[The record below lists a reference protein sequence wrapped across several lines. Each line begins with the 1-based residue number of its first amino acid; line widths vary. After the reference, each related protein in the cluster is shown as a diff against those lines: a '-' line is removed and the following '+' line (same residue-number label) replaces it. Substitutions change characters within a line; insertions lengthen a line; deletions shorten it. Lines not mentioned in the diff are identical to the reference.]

1 MRCNFIIFLIL
12 MGLVTTAFSFDEPKS
27 DVPAGVIFQ
36 NEVLPFLTKNC
47 FSCHGNGESK
57 ADLSLDKYKD
67 DLSLMKDRK
76 VWDNVVNVLEKHE
89 MPPKENPQ
97 PSADDIERV
106 VKAIDT
112 ILSNLDCGK
121 PGSVPNA
128 GRVTIRRLN
137 RTEYNNTIRD
147 LVGIDFKPADDFPA
161 DDVGYGFDNIG
172 DVLSFSPLLA
182 EKYLIAAES
191 ILEEAIVIMD
201 PPKRTSSRVGQLR
214 PSSATAM
221 IEQSGFIAFEEGDYF
236 IRAKVDADQSG
247 DDVAKAKLRITFQ
260 ALDEA
265 IESEEFQI
273 TGTKDNPTII
283 ALNAR
288 LKKGSYRV
296 GVLFLNPHDSVP
308 ANIESVE
315 TKAEIDS
322 LIKIKREQEGIA
334 NSRTFQNGQG
344 NREARQAA
352 REAAREAAD
361 EAAASLKAFGISTRT
376 LYVRSID
383 TDGPENPPPP
393 KRPEAHN
400 RLMSHADGLDPREA
414 AKEIVIRFASKAFR
428 RPVRPTEVDDCMSL
442 FDLSAKQNNRF
453 EICVRAAL
461 LRVLVSPYFLYRAEM
476 DPADVEPG
484 TNYAVSEYDL
494 ASRLS
499 FFLWN
504 SMPDDELMTLA
515 ANRTLR
521 TNLSAQVA
529 RMVKDPRSVSFVEN
543 FAEQWLVLRKL
554 DIASPDPKLFPEFTP
569 ELKQAMVRESLLF
582 FQAMIREDHSI
593 LDLLSA
599 DFTYVNE
606 PLAKHYGIQNIQGKE
621 FVRVPSPQHRGGVMT
636 QASIL
641 TLTSNATRTSPVK
654 RGKFM
659 LDQILN
665 TPPPPAPADVPALEE
680 DKILSGSVRQVMEQ
694 HRENAMCASCHA
706 KMDPLGFA
714 FENFNAIGGWREKDG
729 EFAVDPSGVLPS
741 GQTFNGPDELKL
753 IMREQKELFVRCV
766 VEKMLTYA
774 IGRGLEY
781 YDRCSVDNIIEAL
794 KSNDYKFSTLLSEIA
809 KSDPFQM
816 RTTANLTLTG
826 ETR

>member
-1 MRCNFIIFLIL
+1 MRCNIIVLIL
-12 MGLVTTAFSFDEPKS
+12 ALFGLVPSVHSFEGAVS
-27 DVPAGVIFQ
+27 DDPAEVTFQ
-36 NEVLPFLTKNC
+36 NAVLPFLAKNC
-47 FSCHGNGESK
+47 FACHGNGESK

-67 DLSLMKDRK
+67 DLSLIKDRK
-76 VWDNVVNVLEKHE
+76 IWDNVVNMLEKHE
-89 MPPKENPQ
+89 MPPEESPQ
-97 PSADDIERV
+97 PSAEDIERV
-106 VKAIDT
+106 VNAIDT

-121 PGSVPNA
+121 SGSEPNA

-147 LVGIDFKPADDFPA
+147 LIGIDFRPADDFPA

-172 DVLSFSPLLA
+172 DVLSFSPYLA
-182 EKYLIAAES
+182 EKYLIAAET
-191 ILEEAIVIMD
+191 ILEETIVIVD

-214 PSSATAM
+214 PSSATTM
-221 IEQSGFIAFEEGDYF
+221 IEQSGFIAFEEGDYV

-247 DDVAKAKLRITFQ
+247 DEIASAKLRVTFQ
-260 ALDEA
+260 ATDEV

-273 TGTKDNPTII
+273 PGTKEDPTII
-283 ALNAR
+283 SLNAR
-288 LKKGSYRV
+288 LNKGSYRV

-308 ANIESVE
+308 ANIESEE

-322 LIKIKREQEGIA
+322 LIKLKREKEGIA

-352 REAAREAAD
+352 REAADKAAV
-361 EAAASLKAFGISTRT
+361 SLKAFGISTRT

-393 KRPEAHN
+393 KLPDTHV
-400 RLMSHADGLDPREA
+400 RLMTHAAGIDSRAA
-414 AKEIVIRFASKAFR
+414 AKEIVTRFASKAFR

-442 FDLSAKQNNRF
+442 YEACAKQNFRF
-453 EICVRAAL
+453 ELCVRAAL
-461 LRVLVSPYFLYRAEM
+461 LRVLVSPYFLYRVEI
-476 DPADVEPG
+476 DPANVEPG
-484 TNYAVSEYDL
+484 TTYAISEYDL

-499 FFLWN
+499 YFLWN
-504 SMPDDELMTLA
+504 SMPDDELMGLA
-515 ANRTLR
+515 ANGKLR
-521 TNLSAQVA
+521 TEIGAQVQ
-529 RMVKDPRSVSFVEN
+529 RLVKDPKSVSFLEN

-569 ELKQAMVRESLLF
+569 ELKQAMSRESQLF
-582 FQAMIREDHSI
+582 FQAMIRENHSI

-599 DFTYVNE
+599 DFTYLNG
-606 PLAKHYGIQNIQGKE
+606 PLAKHYDVPNINGKE
-621 FVRVPSPQHRGGVMT
+621 FVRVPSPPHRGGIMT

-654 RGKFM
+654 RGKFV
-659 LDQILN
+659 LEQILN
-665 TPPPPAPADVPALEE
+665 SPPPPPPADVPALEE
-680 DKILSGSVRQVMEQ
+680 DKILTGSVRQVMEQ
-694 HRENAMCASCHA
+694 HRENAMCASCHS

-714 FENFNAIGGWREKDG
+714 FENFNAIGSWRDRDG

-741 GQTFNGPDELKL
+741 GQSFNGPDELKL
-753 IMREQKELFVRCV
+753 VLREQKEPFVRCL

-781 YDRCSVDNIIEAL
+781 YDRCSVDNILVALEA
-794 KSNDYKFSTLLSEIA
+794 NDDKFSTLLTEIV